1 MVQKQGQIITNF
13 NSTPVRRVYP
23 SSQQSPLRD
32 APHLR
37 SDSVCGSEIGC
48 VSLFGGG
55 EDAVTYAK
63 GKLEQ
68 FEAQYAK
75 ISAAH
80 EEHTVEKLKALLK
93 EASDVIQEQMTIIRT
108 FTEADN
114 CNVPLSF
121 LGDNG
126 FLFALSVSRR

>member
-1 MVQKQGQIITNF
+1 M
-13 NSTPVRRVYP
+13 
-23 SSQQSPLRD
+23 
-32 APHLR
+32 
-37 SDSVCGSEIGC
+37 
-48 VSLFGGG
+48 
-55 EDAVTYAK
+55 TYAK

-126 FLFALSVSRR
+126 FLFALSVSRRWHGHRGEGGFHCKGVGCLLKTI